1 MENNNTLI
9 AIGEKIR
16 IARKAKG
23 MNQKQ
28 LGDAIGKSIRAVQM
42 YEKGE
47 TDLNITLLE
56 SLSSVLDINLADLV
70 GKSKSENLVAL
81 SDVIEF
87 LINLSKVKNLHF
99 EVDVKKPPMDEEWE
113 CSIVFKGKDPAE
125 NNTDMCLALETFKN
139 ELGTAHEDA
148 VMQINKE
155 NRLIDYYKRF
165 NLITSKK

>member
-70 GKSKSENLVAL
+70 GKSKIRKSGR
-81 SDVIEF
+81 
-87 LINLSKVKNLHF
+87 IN
-99 EVDVKKPPMDEEWE
+99 
-113 CSIVFKGKDPAE
+113 
-125 NNTDMCLALETFKN
+125 
-139 ELGTAHEDA
+139 
-148 VMQINKE
+148 
-155 NRLIDYYKRF
+155 
-165 NLITSKK
+165 